1 MGVGEESFLLHDWR
15 LVLERLFLLLQLP
28 SAFWSTTFSV
38 AQWREESPF
47 CLCLSLTCPWNHLSK
62 WKSWF
67 VTSLLIAPAAP
78 PPPHCLHPGTDIW
91 FLGTTCKAFWFMP
104 TSPVSY
110 TPFFIRRSVL
120 PNFVQFPGY
129 IMLALLS
136 YMLFLL
142 LRMTASLSLP

>member
-1 MGVGEESFLLHDWR
+1 MGVGEGSFLLHDWR
-15 LVLERLFLLLQLP
+15 LVLERFFLLLQLT

-47 CLCLSLTCPWNHLSK
+47 CLCLSLTCPWDHLSK
-62 WKSWF
+62 CKPWF
-67 VTSLLIAPAAP
+67 VTSLLIGPH
-78 PPPHCLHPGTDIW
+78 PHCLHPGTDIW

-142 LRMTASLSLP
+142 LRMTASLSSP